1 MCSLESLTLY
11 VKKCT
16 QLFVYDLF
24 VLLVF
29 LDLPSPWEAIKFSK
43 DALKVNDNHA
53 SLKYASAR
61 ALICAGI
68 F

>member
-43 DALKVNDNHA
+43 DALKVNVIMHH
-53 SLKYASAR
+53 
-61 ALICAGI
+61 
-68 F
+68 